1 VIQGLI
7 FDFDGLIL
15 DTETPIFQSWR
26 EIFEQHG
33 CAFTL
38 KMWAECIG
46 RSPDLYDRCDLL
58 ESCVG
63 RPVDRA
69 AIHRMQRQRE
79 SELIDEQPLLPGV
92 RQILEEA
99 ARLELRRA
107 IASSSSREWVSRYLK
122 RFELVETFAV
132 VRCADDVAQA
142 KPAPDLYL
150 AVLEALALRAD
161 EVIALEDS
169 PNGVTAAK
177 RAGIF
182 CVAVPN
188 ALTSQLPLD
197 HADLRL
203 STLDEISLARL
214 LEIVIARQNRA

>member
-1 VIQGLI
+1 MIRGVI

-15 DTETPIFQSWR
+15 DTETPIFQSWK

-33 CAFTL
+33 CEFTL

-58 ESCVG
+58 ETCFG
-63 RPVDRA
+63 RSVDRD

-79 SELIDEQPLLPGV
+79 TELIDEQSLLPGV
-92 RQILEEA
+92 ERILAEA
-99 ARLELRRA
+99 ERLGLKRA
-107 IASSSSREWVSRYLK
+107 IASSSSRAWVFRYLK
-122 RFELVETFAV
+122 RFDLVKTFEV
-132 VRCADDVAQA
+132 VRCADDVDRA

-161 EVIALEDS
+161 EVIAFEDS

-177 RAGIF
+177 GAGIF

-188 ALTSQLPLD
+188 ALTGQLPLD

-203 STLDEISLARL
+203 PSLDELPLAQIIEFVLARQVS
-214 LEIVIARQNRA
+214 I